1 MPTALTDEEQQRRLA
16 DLDDWTIEDG
26 ALTRTFTFAS
36 FVVAFGFMASAAIV
50 AEKMNHHP
58 EWSNVYNRVTI
69 RLSTHDVGGISE
81 LDFELA
87 AKMTELAATP

>member
-1 MPTALTDEEQQRRLA
+1 MPTALTDEEQQQRLA

-58 EWSNVYNRVTI
+58 EGSNVYNRVTI